1 MRGIFVSVVIVAEA
15 KVSREDGRAL
25 REESP

>member
-15 KVSREDGRAL
+15 TVSREDGRAM
-25 REESP
+25 REESQ